1 MASRLAGLLREA
13 NRAMWWLPVLGLLIG
28 LILGAALS
36 LTIPAEYSRYTAMAI
51 LAALDSVL
59 GAVRAEL
66 DGEFDNRIFLTGFFA
81 NIILAG
87 GLTYLGDR
95 LGVELYMAAIVA
107 FGVRMFDNLAIIR
120 RQLLK
125 RLGSTKAT
133 GEAESTG
140 S

>member
-1 MASRLAGLLREA
+1 
-13 NRAMWWLPVLGLLIG
+13 MWWLPILGLLIG

-66 DGEFDNRIFLTGFFA
+66 HGEFDNRIFLTGFFA

-107 FGVRMFDNLAIIR
+107 FGVRMFNNLAIIR
-120 RQLLK
+120 RSLLE
-125 RLGSTKAT
+125 RT
-133 GEAESTG
+133 GRTRAAEEAKNTG
-140 S
+140 P